1 MRTLIIGIALI
12 FFLFMVIVV
21 VSAVIVGDDRNY
33 QEWQEDHC
41 DENLALLKE
50 RHDNDEFADD

>member
-1 MRTLIIGIALI
+1 MRTLIIGIVLV
-12 FFLFMVIVV
+12 FFLFMVMV
-21 VSAVIVGDDRNY
+21 VSTVIVGDDRNY